1 MATDRTLV
9 RITISGLYEWNY
21 VNILQSGKH
30 HYVDKRHCKCF
41 GGLFT
46 ARALRVQLRT
56 VFVCRE
62 NCSVTRYMLSAN
74 GNEKETQNCLNWC
87 PTAVYFPD
95 PFVRQH
101 QLMFRGRWFSCP
113 LTEIRRARGWWKI
126 LEKNSFLD
134 LSRSFI
140 SFESKGNSE
149 KPLVTNM
156 LHFQHDHAYKP
167 MYT

>member
-1 MATDRTLV
+1 MLR
-9 RITISGLYEWNY
+9 RP
-21 VNILQSGKH
+21 
-30 HYVDKRHCKCF
+30 
-41 GGLFT
+41 FT
-46 ARALRVQLRT
+46 ARALRVQLSI

-87 PTAVYFPD
+87 PTAVDFPD
-95 PFVRQH
+95 LCVRQP
-101 QLMFRGRWFSCP
+101 QLLFRRRWFSCQP
-113 LTEIRRARGWWKI
+113 TEIRRAWGWWKI
-126 LEKNSFLD
+126 LEKNSFLY
-134 LSRSFI
+134 LSRFFI

-156 LHFQHDHAYKP
+156 LHFQQDHAYKR